1 MSRKMMIS
9 KSDKNVSHSSLVLN
23 YMRKINK
30 PLSAYEILENV
41 SSRGIS
47 APTQVYRILNKL
59 VKKGLVHKIESLNA
73 WTVCCGIHND
83 KMPVFEICKNC
94 GNVTEYLDKHLAQS
108 IQSISNQRGFSP
120 DNPILEIQGQCGEC
134 VNETQNN

>member
-1 MSRKMMIS
+1 MKKTRTGLNH
-9 KSDKNVSHSSLVLN
+9 SDLVLN
-23 YMRKINK
+23 YMKQKKR
-30 PLSAYEILENV
+30 PVSAYEILEHLT
-41 SSRGIS
+41 SKGIS

-59 VKKGLVHKIESLNA
+59 VINGLVHKIESLNA
-73 WTVCCGIHND
+73 WTVCCGFHED

-94 GNVTEYLDKHLAQS
+94 GNVTEHLDKNLANS
-108 IQSISNQRGFSP
+108 ILTLSKRTGFFP